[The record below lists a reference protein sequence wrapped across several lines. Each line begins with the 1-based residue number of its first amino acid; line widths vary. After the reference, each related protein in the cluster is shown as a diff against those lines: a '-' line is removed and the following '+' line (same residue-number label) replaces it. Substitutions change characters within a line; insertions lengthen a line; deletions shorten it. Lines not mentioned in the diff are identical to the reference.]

1 MRYALIHANVWI
13 GYDTDEILENQTVL
27 INNEVIE
34 KIVPDDASIASDFQ
48 VVDLKGQYLLL
59 FSNEWGVRW
68 ANDKNPD
75 LQLAEFSNNQ

>member
-34 KIVPDDASIASDFQ
+34 KIVPDGASIPSDFQ

-75 LQLAEFSNNQ
+75 LQLAEFSNN